1 MPSLATMTWDELID
15 YKLKLHH
22 EYRDHNIIVRKT
34 KDALIA
40 DKYNRLCQRVEHTLH
55 RVYDE
60 LTRREADAR
69 RLNMKPY

>member
-1 MPSLATMTWDELID
+1 MPALATMTWDELLN

-22 EYRDHNIIVRKT
+22 SHRDIRI
-34 KDALIA
+34 DAGKLE
-40 DKYNRLCQRVEHTLH
+40 DPNLVHKYNRVCQRIEHTLC
-55 RVYDE
+55 RIYDE